1 MVQSDYFLSC
11 KSVCDVRP
19 HLSFFIFLYLFFS
32 LHTLMPYDS
41 IKKALPREILLD
53 QEKKKNLFPIIRYQ
67 LGKPFPPFK
76 FNNTPQSVL

>member
-1 MVQSDYFLSC
+1 
-11 KSVCDVRP
+11 
-19 HLSFFIFLYLFFS
+19 
-32 LHTLMPYDS
+32 MPYDS

-53 QEKKKNLFPIIRYQ
+53 QEKKKKNLLPIIRYH